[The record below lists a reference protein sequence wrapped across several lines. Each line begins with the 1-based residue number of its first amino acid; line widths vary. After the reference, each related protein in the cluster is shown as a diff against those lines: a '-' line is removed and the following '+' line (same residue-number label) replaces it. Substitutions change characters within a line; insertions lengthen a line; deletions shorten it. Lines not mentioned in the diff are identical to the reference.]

1 MAVDMAEL
9 LALPLEERIK
19 IAEALVE
26 GAVPPDFGPLL
37 KELASGLRHTNQML
51 ETTLSRFEH
60 FDEEIERNRA
70 EVREEVL
77 RSGETWPFPFPA
89 KPQ

>member
-1 MAVDMAEL
+1 MTVDMAEL

-26 GAVPPDFGPLL
+26 SVVPPDFGPLL
-37 KELASGLRHTNQML
+37 REFTSGLRQTNRLL
-51 ETTLSRFEH
+51 ESTLERFAH
-60 FDEEIERNRA
+60 FDEEIARNRA

-77 RSGETWPFPFPA
+77 RSGESWPFPFPA